1 MGIVVDFVDVIL
13 GVFDVRTV
21 LIAGTIFI
29 PLERLRPLHRG
40 QRLVREGW
48 RTDLIF
54 GIIRAVKSRTT
65 IAASARMSGVWA
77 ASGSK
82 KMRESIPSCVKTR
95 TSVVRLCPQKSG
107 LGGGRVQSGKPPATL
122 SIFRTPRILGCHG
135 SGRRQSQ

>member
-1 MGIVVDFVDVIL
+1 VGIVVDFVDVIL

-54 GIIRAVKSRTT
+54 DFRNNSRGE
-65 IAASARMSGVWA
+65 IQHHDRG
-77 ASGSK
+77 
-82 KMRESIPSCVKTR
+82 
-95 TSVVRLCPQKSG
+95 
-107 LGGGRVQSGKPPATL
+107 
-122 SIFRTPRILGCHG
+122 
-135 SGRRQSQ
+135 QSQNERCMGGEW